1 MKNVNQI
8 FSFSILKTFTGRILV
23 TLFFTLIAQQLL
35 AQLQD
40 NFSDGD
46 FSNNPRWS
54 GDDPLFAVS
63 SGQLQLQAPATAG
76 IAYLSAASV
85 AINDASWEFTVTL
98 QFNPSG
104 TNYVRVYLTSDLPDL
119 SGALNG
125 YFILIGG
132 TPDEI
137 SLYKQNGTTTIKVID
152 GADGRVNLPQVT
164 VKVKATRDASGNWAL
179 HSDVGMTGTFT
190 PEGVVNDHEHTSS
203 AFSGILCRYSATRS
217 DQIYFDDIVITGNP
231 YLPPPAANPK
241 DVIITEIFADPSP
254 KVELPDAEY
263 IELFNRSASPLDLS
277 GWTLTDG
284 SSAANLSTTLL
295 SGQYLIITPSSAAA
309 DLASFGDVLGVS
321 GFPSLNNT
329 ADAIILKNSAGHT
342 IDSVRYADSWYRD
355 DVKKEG
361 GWSLELI
368 DPNNPCG
375 EEDNWAAS
383 EDAHGGTPGKQ
394 NSINAEKPDRTG
406 PIMIAAIPQSETTI
420 TLVFNEKLANEL
432 PEINTIS
439 IQPALKVQSVHFSS
453 ITLKELTLLLN
464 EPLQPLTLYTLT
476 LQDVHDCNGNNIV
489 DGMDQ
494 VAFALPEKADSL
506 DIVINEILFNPRPT
520 GVDFVEVVNISDKF
534 INLKNWSIANVDN
547 NGAIVNA
554 KPVTTNDLLLEP
566 GAYRVFTENSN
577 VLKGEYLQGRERNF
591 RNVASMPGFNDD
603 QGSIALVTDEG
614 NVIDQFFYS
623 SDMHAPLISNDEGV
637 SLERITFHTATND
650 PQNWRSA
657 STSSGFATPGF
668 LNSNARPE
676 DSHGESVRVDPEIFI
691 PVSGQPDFTQI
702 HYSFD
707 QGGFVANIKIYD
719 AQGRQVRDL
728 ANNTL
733 LGTEGFFRWDG
744 DRDDGSKA
752 RVGYY
757 MVWFE
762 VFDDSGTVRT
772 FRKRLGVAARF

>member
-23 TLFFTLIAQQLL
+23 TFLFALITQQLL

-46 FSNNPRWS
+46 FSNDPRWS
-54 GDDPLFAVS
+54 GDDSLFAVS
-63 SGQLQLQAPATAG
+63 SGQLQLQAPASAG
-76 IAYLSAASV
+76 IAYLSVAST

-104 TNYVRVYLTSDLPDL
+104 SNYVRVYLTSDQPDL

-137 SLYKQNGTTTIKVID
+137 SLYKQNGTATLKVID
-152 GADGRVNLPQVT
+152 GDDGRVNLQQVT
-164 VKVKATRDASGNWAL
+164 VKVKATRDVSGNWAL
-179 HSDVGMTGTFT
+179 YSDVGMTGSYT
-190 PEGVVNDHEHTSS
+190 PEGVVRDQEHTSS
-203 AFSGILCRYSATRS
+203 AFSGVLCRYSATRS
-217 DQIYFDDIVITGNP
+217 DQIYFDDIVITGDP
-231 YLPPPAANPK
+231 YLPPPPANPK
-241 DVIITEIFADPSP
+241 DIIITEIFADPSP
-254 KVELPDAEY
+254 QIELPDAEY
-263 IELFNRSASPLDLS
+263 IELFNRSTLAFDLS
-277 GWTLTDG
+277 GWTITDG
-284 SSAANLSTTLL
+284 SSAADLSTTLL
-295 SGQYLIITPSSAAA
+295 PGQYLIITSSAAA
-309 DLASFGDVLGVS
+309 DDFASFGNVLGVS

-329 ADAIILKNSAGHT
+329 ADAIVLKNSVGHT
-342 IDSVRYADSWYRD
+342 IDSVRYTDNWYRD
-355 DVKKEG
+355 DVKREG

-368 DPNNPCG
+368 DLNNPCG
-375 EEDNWAAS
+375 EEDNWIAS

-394 NSINAEKPDRTG
+394 NSINADKPDITG
-406 PIMIAAIPQSETTI
+406 PVLIEAIPLSETTI

-432 PEINTIS
+432 PEITTIS
-439 IQPALKVQSVHFSS
+439 IQPAVRIQSVYFSS
-453 ITLKELTLLLN
+453 VTLKELTLRLD
-464 EPLQPLTLYTLT
+464 EPLQPRVLYTVT
-476 LQDVHDCNGNNIV
+476 LQDVPDCNGNNI
-489 DGMDQ
+489 
-494 VAFALPEKADSL
+494 AESSNRAEFALPEKADSL

-520 GVDFVEVVNISDKF
+520 GVDFVEVVNVSDKF
-534 INLKNWSIANVDN
+534 INLKNWSIANVDD
-547 NGAIVNA
+547 NGTIVNA
-554 KPVTTNDLLLEP
+554 KPVTTNDLLLKP
-566 GAYRVFTENSN
+566 GTYRVFTENSN
-577 VLKGEYLQGRERNF
+577 VLKGEYLQGHEENF
-591 RNVASMPGFNDD
+591 MNVASMPGFNDD
-603 QGSIALVTDEG
+603 QGSVVLVADQG

-637 SLERITFHTATND
+637 SLERIAVHTATND

-657 STSSGFATPGF
+657 SASSGFATPGF
-668 LNSNARPE
+668 VNSSARPE
-676 DSHGESVRVDPEIFI
+676 SFPEESVRVDPEIFV

-707 QGGFVANIKIYD
+707 RGGFVANIKIYD
-719 AQGRQVRDL
+719 AQGRHVRDL

-772 FRKRLGVAARF
+772 FRKRLSVAARF